1 MVQYGRE
8 SPTRES
14 TYMQNNN
21 INYLLNYEM
30 KMQGNFSGLAG
41 NFHGKVSVI
50 KNELDTFAII
60 CKITYQVT
68 MLDITH

>member
-1 MVQYGRE
+1 
-8 SPTRES
+8 
-14 TYMQNNN
+14 
-21 INYLLNYEM
+21 M